1 MILNLVRIQRN
12 VYRCVFHIGNSIK
25 RQIIGNQ
32 MFTLYNGHIK
42 IKYAS
47 IRLLILMFQM
57 LFLWIRDVKLIQ
69 THTYSANLSTLCVS
83 MLCIESL

>member
-32 MFTLYNGHIK
+32 MFTLYNGDIK
-42 IKYAS
+42 CKYAS
-47 IRLLILMFQM
+47 IRLLVFLFSVD
-57 LFLWIRDVKLIQ
+57 FLWIRDIKLIQ
-69 THTYSANLSTLCVS
+69 KHTYSANLSTLCDS